1 MKNSNRVSSIS
12 FKGLIACFMAA
23 FILSAG
29 VFTISSTFCVND
41 ARAAIT
47 NDPMYSHNTE
57 HVSTPAP
64 PSTVASADTSSKK
77 GGGGGSIFTTISSK
91 MWKAVGGLRNIAYV
105 IAGFGLV
112 AFTFGAI
119 FNKISWKHFGNIMIS
134 LFILSIMTPLIEWIA
149 YGEGAKN
156 KLTFGYKYVAP
167 GDHAS
172 LEAESS
178 CEEAGNCPN
187 EEKNN
192 TQTQNCEET
201 CQGQCFEGECQPCP
215 SDTPFDPETKTC
227 QLPEVEVTPEEQ
239 EENLEDLKRDCYEGG
254 GTYDEAAK
262 KCNYEQEADVVN
274 DPCQGLKDEKYDK
287 CSNAKAEPE
296 KPGSCP
302 AEEPKCEGGY
312 QSKEEACAGKEG
324 KDKKACEKEVDK
336 HNKEV
341 NKAYKDEKKAYDK
354 EQKEIA
360 KDKYE
365 SRKGDIAPGKEVNCD
380 GLSSSQCS
388 SLQNKQ
394 KRADEKQAKKD
405 QKDGIEQR
413 YNDAMKACH
422 GDPDCEKD
430 AKKTK
435 RQETNAM
442 NKQNFNNFMNKTN
455 DLIKESSKRIDN
467 ARGMISNGVTAVNN
481 ITKGIGNATN
491 AIHDIE
497 RGAKAIGSAGSAHE
511 VFSGLQSMVHGT
523 GALASTTGSTI
534 GSVTSN
540 LSSSANN
547 AQDLFSSRE
556 QRTQNDYDRSHG
568 NATNA
573 FSGAMD
579 KTSSEAYHTGY
590 SLSETADNAS
600 SSLNSADMLAGQYD
614 SAKRGAEEMLGTIDK
629 SANSFK

>member
-1 MKNSNRVSSIS
+1 MKNYNSNKISNIS
-12 FKGLIACFMAA
+12 FKGLIACFMTA

-29 VFTISSTFCVND
+29 IFTISSTFCAND

-64 PSTVASADTSSKK
+64 PSTVASANTSSKK
-77 GGGGGSIFTTISSK
+77 GGGSSIFTTISSK

-105 IAGFGLV
+105 IAGFGMI

-119 FNKISWKHFGNIMIS
+119 FNKISWKHFANIMIS

-149 YGEGAKN
+149 FGEGVQN

-178 CEEAGNCPN
+178 CEENGNCPN
-187 EEKNN
+187 EEKNDS
-192 TQTQNCEET
+192 QTQNCEET
-201 CQGQCFEGECQPCP
+201 CQGQCLNGECQPCP
-215 SDTPFDPETKTC
+215 SDTPYDAETKTC
-227 QLPEVEVTPEEQ
+227 MLPEVEATP
-239 EENLEDLKRDCYEGG
+239 EENLEDLKRDCYENG

-262 KCNYEQEADVVN
+262 KCDYGQEADVVN
-274 DPCQGLKDEKYDK
+274 DPCQGLKDEKYEK
-287 CSNAKAEPE
+287 CANAKAAPE
-296 KPGSCP
+296 KPGGCP

-312 QSKEEACAGKEG
+312 QSKDEVCAGTEG
-324 KDKKACEKEVDK
+324 KEKKACEKEVDK

-341 NKAYKDEKKAYDK
+341 NKAYKDEQKAYDK

-365 SRKGDIAPGKEVNCD
+365 ARKDDIKPGQEVNCD
-380 GLSSSQCS
+380 GLSASQCS

-394 KRADEKQAKKD
+394 NRADEKQAKKD

-422 GDPDCEKD
+422 GDPDCEKE
-430 AKKTK
+430 AKKAK

-442 NKQNFNNFMNKTN
+442 NKQNFNDFMNKTN
-455 DLIKESSKRIDN
+455 SAIAETTQRIDN
-467 ARGMISNGVTAVNN
+467 ARGVISGGISAVNN
-481 ITKGIGNATN
+481 VTKGIDYATN
-491 AIHDIE
+491 AIHVIE
-497 RGAKAIGSAGSAHE
+497 KGAKTIGSAESAHD
-511 VFSGLQSMVHGT
+511 VFSGLQSMIQGT

-547 AQDLFSSRE
+547 AQDLFASKD
-556 QRTQNDYDRSHG
+556 QRTQNQENRSHG

-579 KTSSEAYHTGY
+579 TTSSEAYHAGY
-590 SLSETADNAS
+590 SASETMDNVS

-614 SAKRGAEEMLGTIDK
+614 SAERGAEDLLRTIDN